1 MPCFWYVHCPIMNS
15 TITPTLNLKAQHA
28 ERRVVVTG
36 ASGYVGARLVV
47 ELLSTGFNVRATSR
61 SLSSLKRFPW
71 YDQVEAVEA
80 DLSIS
85 EDVNRLFED
94 VDTVFYLVHSM
105 SGTQNFEELESK
117 IASKVAQAA
126 HSNGV
131 RQIIYLSG
139 LHPRTELDKLSP
151 HMRSRE
157 NVARILGSTAV
168 PAITFRAAT
177 LIGSGSASFEMIR
190 HLTERLPIMVAPQWI
205 NNKIEPISIRDTL
218 YYLVKAADLPEPI
231 NEEFDIGSGHI
242 YTFAD
247 LLRIYGKIR
256 GLRRTIVS
264 LPIPLPFDTLSGL
277 WIAAITPAPLSLAQP
292 LAQSMQE
299 DAICNN
305 RSIRDYIPDP
315 PSGLADYPT
324 SVRRA
329 LQQESMGVLSSWD
342 SSWKNLSST
351 DHLPS
356 DPEWTGRTVYSD
368 VQEQSFRSEPAKVW
382 RVIEGIGGHHG
393 WYSTPLLWFVRG
405 VIDKAIGGPGL
416 GGRRDPNRLRVGDRV
431 DFWRVEEVT
440 PEKQLTLRAEMR
452 ASGQAWLQFTINGN
466 KLRQRAVYFPKGLL
480 GRVYWLALIPFHAVI
495 FPTMLRNIIQ
505 AGDN

>member
-1 MPCFWYVHCPIMNS
+1 
-15 TITPTLNLKAQHA
+15 
-28 ERRVVVTG
+28 
-36 ASGYVGARLVV
+36 
-47 ELLSTGFNVRATSR
+47 
-61 SLSSLKRFPW
+61 
-71 YDQVEAVEA
+71 
-80 DLSIS
+80 
-85 EDVNRLFED
+85 
-94 VDTVFYLVHSM
+94 
-105 SGTQNFEELESK
+105 
-117 IASKVAQAA
+117 
-126 HSNGV
+126 
-131 RQIIYLSG
+131 
-139 LHPRTELDKLSP
+139 
-151 HMRSRE
+151 
-157 NVARILGSTAV
+157 
-168 PAITFRAAT
+168 
-177 LIGSGSASFEMIR
+177 
-190 HLTERLPIMVAPQWI
+190 
-205 NNKIEPISIRDTL
+205 
-218 YYLVKAADLPEPI
+218 
-231 NEEFDIGSGHI
+231 
-242 YTFAD
+242 
-247 LLRIYGKIR
+247 
-256 GLRRTIVS
+256 
-264 LPIPLPFDTLSGL
+264 
-277 WIAAITPAPLSLAQP
+277 
-292 LAQSMQE
+292 MQE
-299 DAICNN
+299 DAICSN
-305 RSIRDYIPDP
+305 RSIRDYISDP

-466 KLRQRAVYFPKGLL
+466 TLRQRAVYFPKGLL